1 MPYHNGQN
9 FVNDMLELILL
20 NESCFIQM
28 PVVYVLKGQIAYRL
42 SLL

>member
-1 MPYHNGQN
+1 
-9 FVNDMLELILL
+9 MLELILL
-20 NESCFIQM
+20 NESCLIFIQM